1 MKNIILEEINR
12 NKLLMNYNS
21 EITLSENVE
30 KVSIL
35 EGKLLVEQGRATLL
49 KSILGVA
56 DETAALALKRV
67 KNAKYVAGV
76 NLFDD
81 VAIYGKTGLKSGDE
95 VMTALIKNTLTK
107 AQLSEL
113 TKGLMKT
120 GKATGNLR
128 TTLTNRAADLAV
140 KDARYATL
148 TEKQLSNS
156 LVKKGYD
163 PAIADEI
170 AAKFAN
176 KKGMVK
182 TTAKGK
188 TTTKGKTTP
197 KGKNTTPAKKPRVK
211 KETYQAA
218 SGKVTIWQNVKSRLV
233 GMTRA
238 KIFKYLLIAGGLYLV
253 WKWWTDEGSAP
264 FPDCISKNIPKEDFE
279 KMVNEGLDYVLITD
293 TGNSTLDQNGG
304 GRFFD
309 DKKFTTGNGKYS
321 GTWSEEDGGVVVTV
335 SGNDYSISCAGMED
349 SEDNDTDNSG
359 DGSGT
364 TYRVCDSFPLTKGCK
379 GSKVMEFQK
388 CIGVSADGKFG
399 PKTEQGLKDKGYSTT
414 VTQEV
419 YDKILKNCGQSDSD
433 LEPSIVPDAT
443 QSSDI

>member
-1 MKNIILEEINR
+1 MKDIILEEINR

-21 EITLSENVE
+21 EITLSENISLVE
-30 KVSIL
+30 SV
-35 EGKLLVEQGRATLL
+35 LLVEQGRNALL

-67 KNAKYVAGV
+67 KNAKYIAGV

-81 VAIYGKTGLKSGDE
+81 IAIYGKTGLKSGDE
-95 VMTALIKNTLTK
+95 VMNALIKNTLTK
-107 AQLSEL
+107 SQLSEL

-120 GKATGNLR
+120 GKATGSLR
-128 TTLTNRAADLAV
+128 TQLTNRAADLAV
-140 KDARYATL
+140 KDVRYANMA
-148 TEKQLSNS
+148 EKQLSKT

-176 KKGMVK
+176 KRGKVV
-182 TTAKGK
+182 TTPKSK
-188 TTTKGKTTP
+188 PTP
-197 KGKNTTPAKKPRVK
+197 KGKNTTPPKKPRVK
-211 KETYQAA
+211 KVTYQPA
-218 SGKVTIWQNVKSRLV
+218 SGKVTIWQNLKSRLV
-233 GMTRA
+233 GMTRG

-253 WKWWTDEGSAP
+253 WKWWTDEGSSM
-264 FPDCISKNIPKEDFE
+264 FPDCIGKNIPKEDFE
-279 KMVNEGLDYVLITD
+279 RMVNEGLDNVLITD
-293 TGNSTLDQNGG
+293 TGNSTIDQNGG

-321 GTWSEEDGGVVVTV
+321 GTWSEEDGGIVVTV
-335 SGNDYSISCAGMED
+335 GGTDYSISCEGMSD
-349 SEDNDTDNSG
+349 DDTTDDDSG

-379 GSKVMEFQK
+379 GGKVSEFQK

-433 LEPSIVPDAT
+433 LESSIVPDAT

>member
-1 MKNIILEEINR
+1 MKDIILEEINR

-21 EITLSENVE
+21 EITLSENISLV
-30 KVSIL
+30 
-35 EGKLLVEQGRATLL
+35 EGKLLVEQGRNALL

-67 KNAKYVAGV
+67 KNAKYIAGV

-81 VAIYGKTGLKSGDE
+81 IAIYGKAGLKSGDE
-95 VMTALIKNTLTK
+95 VMNALIKNTLTK
-107 AQLSEL
+107 SQLSEL

-120 GKATGNLR
+120 GKATGSLR
-128 TTLTNRAADLAV
+128 TQLTKRAADLAA
-140 KDARYATL
+140 KDVRYANMA
-148 TEKQLSNS
+148 EKQLSKT

-176 KKGMVK
+176 KKGKLTV
-182 TTAKGK
+182 
-188 TTTKGKTTP
+188 TP
-197 KGKNTTPAKKPRVK
+197 NNTPASKLRADSNSFSAL
-211 KETYQAA
+211 T
-218 SGKVTIWQNVKSRLV
+218 GKVTIWQNLKGRLV
-233 GMTRA
+233 GMTRG
-238 KIFKYLLIAGGLYLV
+238 KIFKYLLVAGGLYLV
-253 WKWWTDEGSAP
+253 WKWWNDEGSSM
-264 FPDCISKNIPKEDFE
+264 FPDCIGKNIPKEDFE
-279 KMVNEGLDYVLITD
+279 KMVNEGLDNVLITD
-293 TGNSTLDQNGG
+293 TGNSTIDQNGG
-304 GRFFD
+304 GKFFD

-321 GTWSEEDGGVVVTV
+321 GTWSEQDGGIVITV
-335 SGNDYSISCAGMED
+335 GGTDYPMSCEGMSD
-349 SEDNDTDNSG
+349 DDTTDDNSG

-379 GSKVMEFQK
+379 GSKVSEFQK

-433 LEPSIVPDAT
+433 LESSIVPDAT

>member
-1 MKNIILEEINR
+1 MKDIILEEINR

-21 EITLSENVE
+21 EITLSENISLVE
-30 KVSIL
+30 SV
-35 EGKLLVEQGRATLL
+35 LLVEQGRNALL

-67 KNAKYVAGV
+67 KNAKYIAGV

-81 VAIYGKTGLKSGDE
+81 IAIYGKTGLKSGDE

-107 AQLSEL
+107 SQLSEL

-120 GKATGNLR
+120 GKATGSLR
-128 TTLTNRAADLAV
+128 TQLTNRASDLAI
-140 KDARYATL
+140 KDVRYANMA
-148 TEKQLSNS
+148 EKELSKT

-176 KKGMVK
+176 KRGKVV
-182 TTAKGK
+182 TTPKGK
-188 TTTKGKTTP
+188 TTAKGKTTP

-293 TGNSTLDQNGG
+293 TGNSTIDQNGG

-321 GTWSEEDGGVVVTV
+321 GTWSEKDGGIVITV
-335 SGNDYSISCAGMED
+335 SGTDYSISCEGMEGSD
-349 SEDNDTDNSG
+349 DTDTDNGSG

-364 TYRVCDSFPLTKGCK
+364 GYKVCDSFPLTKGCK
-379 GSKVMEFQK
+379 GSKVSEFQK
-388 CIGVSADGKFG
+388 CIGVNADGKFG

>member
-1 MKNIILEEINR
+1 MKDTILEEINR

-21 EITLSENVE
+21 EITLSENISLVE
-30 KVSIL
+30 SV
-35 EGKLLVEQGRATLL
+35 LLVEQGRNVLL

-67 KNAKYVAGV
+67 KNAKYIAGV

-81 VAIYGKTGLKSGDE
+81 IAIYGKTGLKSGDE
-95 VMTALIKNTLTK
+95 VMNALIKNTLTK
-107 AQLSEL
+107 SQLSEL

-120 GKATGNLR
+120 GKATGSLR
-128 TTLTNRAADLAV
+128 TQLTNRAADLVA
-140 KDARYATL
+140 KDVRYANMA
-148 TEKQLSNS
+148 EKQLSKT

-176 KKGMVK
+176 KKGKLTV
-182 TTAKGK
+182 
-188 TTTKGKTTP
+188 TP
-197 KGKNTTPAKKPRVK
+197 NNTPASKLRADSNSFPAL
-211 KETYQAA
+211 T
-218 SGKVTIWQNVKSRLV
+218 GKVTIWQNLKGRLV
-233 GMTRA
+233 GMTRG
-238 KIFKYLLIAGGLYLV
+238 KIFKYLLVAGGLYLV
-253 WKWWTDEGSAP
+253 WKWWNDEGSSM
-264 FPDCISKNIPKEDFE
+264 FPDCIGKNIPKEDFE
-279 KMVNEGLDYVLITD
+279 KMVNEGLDNVLITD
-293 TGNSTLDQNGG
+293 TGNSTIDQNGG
-304 GRFFD
+304 GKFFD

-321 GTWSEEDGGVVVTV
+321 GTWSEQDGGIVITV
-335 SGNDYSISCAGMED
+335 GGTDYPMSCEGMSD
-349 SEDNDTDNSG
+349 DDTTDDDSG

-379 GSKVMEFQK
+379 GGKVSEFQK

-433 LEPSIVPDAT
+433 LESSIVPDAT

>member
-1 MKNIILEEINR
+1 MKDIILEEINR

-21 EITLSENVE
+21 EITLSENISLV
-30 KVSIL
+30 
-35 EGKLLVEQGRATLL
+35 EGKLLVEQGRNALL
-49 KSILGVA
+49 KSILGVSN
-56 DETAALALKRV
+56 ETAALALKSA
-67 KNAKYVAGV
+67 KNPKYLAGV

-81 VAIYGKTGLKSGDE
+81 IAVYGKTGLSSGDD
-95 VMTALIKNTLTK
+95 VMMALIHNTLTK

-113 TKGLMKT
+113 TKGLMKS
-120 GKATGNLR
+120 GKATGSLR
-128 TTLTNRAADLAV
+128 TQLTNRAADLTV
-140 KDARYATL
+140 KDVRYATM
-148 TEKQLSNS
+148 TQKQVSKT

-176 KKGMVK
+176 KKGKLTV
-182 TTAKGK
+182 
-188 TTTKGKTTP
+188 TP
-197 KGKNTTPAKKPRVK
+197 NNTPASKLRANSNSFPAL
-211 KETYQAA
+211 T
-218 SGKVTIWQNVKSRLV
+218 GKVTIWQNLKSRLV
-233 GMTRA
+233 GMTRG

-253 WKWWTDEGSAP
+253 WKWWNDEGSSM
-264 FPDCISKNIPKEDFE
+264 FPDCIGKNIPKEDFE
-279 KMVNEGLDYVLITD
+279 KMVNEGLDNVLITD
-293 TGNSTLDQNGG
+293 TGNSTIDQNGG
-304 GRFFD
+304 GKFFD

-321 GTWSEEDGGVVVTV
+321 GTWSEQDGGIVITV
-335 SGNDYSISCAGMED
+335 GGTDYPMSCEGMSD
-349 SEDNDTDNSG
+349 DDTTTDDNSG

-379 GSKVMEFQK
+379 GGKVSEFQK

-433 LEPSIVPDAT
+433 LESSIVPDAT

>member
-1 MKNIILEEINR
+1 MKDIILEEINR

-21 EITLSENVE
+21 EITLSENISLVE
-30 KVSIL
+30 SV
-35 EGKLLVEQGRATLL
+35 LLVEQGRNALL

-67 KNAKYVAGV
+67 KNAKYIAGV

-81 VAIYGKTGLKSGDE
+81 IAIYGKTGLKSGDE
-95 VMTALIKNTLTK
+95 VMNALIKNTLTK
-107 AQLSEL
+107 SQLSEL

-120 GKATGNLR
+120 GKATGSLR
-128 TTLTNRAADLAV
+128 TQLTNRAADLVA
-140 KDARYATL
+140 KDVRYANMA
-148 TEKQLSNS
+148 EKQLSKT

-176 KKGMVK
+176 KKGKLTV
-182 TTAKGK
+182 
-188 TTTKGKTTP
+188 TP
-197 KGKNTTPAKKPRVK
+197 NNTPASKLRADSNSFPAL
-211 KETYQAA
+211 T
-218 SGKVTIWQNVKSRLV
+218 GKVTIWQNLKGRLV
-233 GMTRA
+233 GMTRG
-238 KIFKYLLIAGGLYLV
+238 KIFKYLLVAGGLYLV
-253 WKWWTDEGSAP
+253 WKWWNDEGSSM
-264 FPDCISKNIPKEDFE
+264 FPDCIGKNIPKEDFE
-279 KMVNEGLDYVLITD
+279 KMVNEGLDNVLITD
-293 TGNSTLDQNGG
+293 TGNSTIDQNGG
-304 GRFFD
+304 GKFFD

-321 GTWSEEDGGVVVTV
+321 GTWSEQDGGIVITV
-335 SGNDYSISCAGMED
+335 GGTDYPMSCEGMSD
-349 SEDNDTDNSG
+349 DDTTDDDSG

-379 GSKVMEFQK
+379 GSKVSEFQK

-433 LEPSIVPDAT
+433 LESSIVPDAT

>member
-1 MKNIILEEINR
+1 MKDIILEEINR

-21 EITLSENVE
+21 EITLSENISLVE
-30 KVSIL
+30 SV
-35 EGKLLVEQGRATLL
+35 LLVEQGRNALL

-67 KNAKYVAGV
+67 KNAKYIAGV

-81 VAIYGKTGLKSGDE
+81 IAIYGKTGLKSGDE
-95 VMTALIKNTLTK
+95 VMNALIKNTLTK
-107 AQLSEL
+107 SQLSEL

-120 GKATGNLR
+120 GKATGSLR
-128 TTLTNRAADLAV
+128 TQLTNRAADLAV
-140 KDARYATL
+140 KDVRYANMA
-148 TEKQLSNS
+148 EKQLSKT

-176 KKGMVK
+176 KRGKVV
-182 TTAKGK
+182 TTPKSK
-188 TTTKGKTTP
+188 STP
-197 KGKNTTPAKKPRVK
+197 KGKNTTPPKKPRVK
-211 KETYQAA
+211 KETYQPA
-218 SGKVTIWQNVKSRLV
+218 SGKVTIWQNLKGRLV
-233 GMTRA
+233 GMTRG

-253 WKWWTDEGSAP
+253 WKWWTDEGSSM
-264 FPDCISKNIPKEDFE
+264 FPDCIGKNIPKEDFE
-279 KMVNEGLDYVLITD
+279 RMVNEGLDNVLITD
-293 TGNSTLDQNGG
+293 TGNSTIDQNGG

-321 GTWSEEDGGVVVTV
+321 GTWSEEDGGIVVTV
-335 SGNDYSISCAGMED
+335 GGTDYSISCEGMSD
-349 SEDNDTDNSG
+349 DDTTDDDSG

-379 GSKVMEFQK
+379 GGKVSEFQK

-433 LEPSIVPDAT
+433 LESSIVPDAT

>member
-1 MKNIILEEINR
+1 MKDIILEEINR

-21 EITLSENVE
+21 ENTLSENISLVE
-30 KVSIL
+30 GV
-35 EGKLLVEQGRATLL
+35 LLVEQGRNALL

-67 KNAKYVAGV
+67 KNAKYIAGV
-76 NLFDD
+76 KLFDD
-81 VAIYGKTGLKSGDE
+81 IAISGMKSGDD
-95 VMTALIKNTLTK
+95 VMNALIKNTLTK

-120 GKATGNLR
+120 GKATGSLR
-128 TTLTNRAADLAV
+128 TQLTNRAADLAI
-140 KDARYATL
+140 KDVRYANMA
-148 TEKQLSNS
+148 EKELSKT

-176 KKGMVK
+176 KRGKVV
-182 TTAKGK
+182 TTPKGK
-188 TTTKGKTTP
+188 TTAKGKTTP

-211 KETYQAA
+211 KQTYQPA

-293 TGNSTLDQNGG
+293 TGNSTIDQNGG

-321 GTWSEEDGGVVVTV
+321 GTWSEKDGGIVITV
-335 SGNDYSISCAGMED
+335 SGTDYSISCEGMEGSD
-349 SEDNDTDNSG
+349 DTDTDNGGG

-388 CIGVSADGKFG
+388 CIGVSSDGKFG